1 MRRLAEITAF
11 LGLSAAV
18 HAGVMA
24 GLGNSLG
31 GPEGQGNGGADR
43 VTLQAAPEG
52 LQALAD
58 RWTTAPSLMEA
69 TVPVMPPDI
78 PEAPQE
84 IRADTASSSRFL
96 PPTPLAP
103 AMDMTPPPIQATP
116 APAPTRPES
125 MAQPS
130 VLAAPQ
136 IALPG
141 APGSLPDISPTA
153 RLASP
158 LTAPDPLRPPRPDTA
173 SPTPPVNPD
182 HAVAASPR
190 PIARPASPPP
200 SAAPAAPQPARI
212 AQGAGGGATQGAAQA
227 SAAAAS
233 ISNAQRQSL
242 MSGWGAQI
250 MARIER
256 ARPRVRGSGQVTLTL
271 QIARSGQLAAL
282 SVSQSSGD
290 AALDEAAISAVRRAG
305 RFPAAP
311 DGLTDASYG
320 FSLPIRFR

>member
-1 MRRLAEITAF
+1 
-11 LGLSAAV
+11 
-18 HAGVMA
+18 
-24 GLGNSLG
+24 
-31 GPEGQGNGGADR
+31 
-43 VTLQAAPEG
+43 
-52 LQALAD
+52 
-58 RWTTAPSLMEA
+58 
-69 TVPVMPPDI
+69 
-78 PEAPQE
+78 
-84 IRADTASSSRFL
+84 
-96 PPTPLAP
+96 
-103 AMDMTPPPIQATP
+103 
-116 APAPTRPES
+116 

-130 VLAAPQ
+130 ALAVPQ
-136 IALPG
+136 IALPN
-141 APGSLPDISPTA
+141 APGSLPDTGPIV
-153 RLASP
+153 RHASP
-158 LTAPDPLRPPRPDTA
+158 LAAPDPLSAPRPDIA
-173 SPTPPVNPD
+173 SPTPPARTD
-182 HAVAASPR
+182 HAAVTSPR
-190 PIARPASPPP
+190 PAARPAQPPRA
-200 SAAPAAPQPARI
+200 AAPSTPQPARI

-227 SAAAAS
+227 SAATAS

-271 QIARSGQLAAL
+271 QIARGGQLAAL